1 MASSSQYNYDFNYSL
16 NIDPA
21 ALRDPAEEREFS
33 VCARQ
38 LGEYQMIKGREVQQ
52 FYQLLVKQGIFI
64 KLGKQ
69 LQELVELEF

>member
-1 MASSSQYNYDFNYSL
+1 MATSTPYNYDFNYSINL
-16 NIDPA
+16 DPA
-21 ALRDPAEEREFS
+21 ALRDGGEEREFS

-52 FYQLLVKQGIFI
+52 FYQLLVKQSIFV